1 MKLVKPVSAF
11 KLPVH
16 PPGVKL
22 ANAPI
27 DYLILLYAVT
37 LNAQGKDTL
46 KSADISAHTGISV
59 IKVNRAL
66 TALTT
71 QKLIVP
77 TQVISLSEFKFK
89 LPAEVM
95 QALRQHAR
103 SYKEHLR
110 AKATRAAERRAHDA
124 IKQAATAKL
133 PPLPS
138 ALIETYTAS
147 AAAQATRLQ
156 LAHLGHKF
164 AICMARIGEEAVI
177 KLVDHVIATHTT
189 KSLRYHF
196 FAVYTKHCQTLFA
209 PPSVPVLSVTLP

>member
-1 MKLVKPVSAF
+1 MKPSTSTL

-27 DYLILLYAVT
+27 DYLVLLYAVT

-46 KSADISAHTGISV
+46 KSVDISARTGISV

-66 TALTT
+66 TALTI

-77 TQVISLSEFKFK
+77 TQVISLSEFKFT
-89 LPAEVM
+89 LPAEVI

-103 SYKEHLR
+103 SYKEHLK
-110 AKATRAAERRAHDA
+110 AKAARAAERRARDTL
-124 IKQAATAKL
+124 KQSATAKL

-177 KLVDHVIATHTT
+177 KLVDHVLATHAT

-196 FAVYTKHCQTLFA
+196 FAVYTKHCNILFA
-209 PPSVPVLSVTLP
+209 PPSAPVTIQ